1 MANRAL
7 IVSRYYQT
15 MMPLNEALKT
25 IDQELASNS
34 LATGVMPT
42 GLPSPDR
49 FIPDLNLAIS
59 LPIIITNIDNW
70 PHDRLSIAKL
80 IRAYRA
86 ASIDWIIIP
95 LDVMIDEAHLRKFIQ
110 DEIRLRTEPIDHAPV
125 YKHDKTRRAELN
137 IQNAISLYTTVDGRW
152 FTAWTRCHGQLLD
165 IHDYDDWI
173 LDYNHLLS
181 SIKSPTGKTMTVL
194 SIDLPY
200 YRGDSY
206 YSRLGLTR
214 VHSVREEQV
223 QVNATVIAPD
233 GSKTSFREALR
244 AIGSSIQ
251 SARVEDSSEA
261 AGELLA
267 AGYKIAYSP
276 GLQSFGASKTISR
289 EDDENSPIDLSMI
302 DHLESL
308 RDDDL
313 LALFPGRSVYEIR
326 KTEKLQGKYCKTF
339 PDWLK
344 TIDVDKIIEAREDNL
359 FFDGVA
365 EELGLTERQAEK
377 ACRFYG
383 LDLSKSQKSKQV
395 SIQMGNYK
403 AKTGFGSPAAD
414 PIVREKIAATN
425 MARYGSSN
433 YFASAAFLESRAD
446 HDWTHTPDVD
456 AKRNSTMVARYGGA
470 SPFCDERIQEKTKET
485 NRSTYGVEYA
495 TQSETIK
502 RKTRETNR
510 KRYGSKWAGH
520 SADSL
525 EKRGKTLLAKYGYE
539 PCPGKTPAE
548 LSPFDFKETQQAVVD
563 SLHRA
568 GRDGSAVQSKV
579 KTMMDA
585 IIGEESVTDRMI
597 LHGREIDLLYPRHRI
612 GIEVSPAATH
622 NDNETQLNHIIK
634 RRGPEDAVD
643 KTMKAAAN
651 GITLLTLFDWSLNDD
666 NLQSISRYVRWLADG
681 AIVKPINNDSV
692 HVILIREDIDVDRW
706 NHVLRLDGLPWPLS
720 AYTASD
726 NLREVDLQ
734 LESGDD
740 SLINASVLL
749 AGNKI
754 LKIDAPFEW
763 MQTIVSALSRAS
775 TPGHASIGSSIN
787 STLGKM
793 TLEVDYGLRLD
804 LLFPGFAQQVI
815 PPRTIYC
822 LNNKHKYLPSID
834 SVDGRWLKCY
844 DYGAVSLSI

>member
-1 MANRAL
+1 
-7 IVSRYYQT
+7 
-15 MMPLNEALKT
+15 MMPANEALKT

-34 LATGVMPT
+34 LATSVILT
-42 GLPSPDR
+42 GLSSPDR

-59 LPIIITNIDNW
+59 LPIIITNIESW
-70 PHDRLSIAKL
+70 QHDRLSTTRL

-86 ASIDWIIIP
+86 AGIDWIIIP
-95 LDVMIDEAHLRKFIQ
+95 LDVMIDEVHLRKFIQ
-110 DEIRLRTEPIDHAPV
+110 DEIRLRTEPIDHTPV

-137 IQNAISLYTTVDGRW
+137 IRNAISLYTTVDGRW
-152 FTAWTRCHGQLLD
+152 LTAWTRCHGQLLD
-165 IHDYDDWI
+165 IHDYSDWE

-181 SIKSPTGKTMTVL
+181 SITSSTGKTMTAV

-223 QVNATVIAPD
+223 PVNATVIAPD
-233 GSKTSFREALR
+233 GSKTSFKEALR
-244 AIGSSIQ
+244 KIGSSIQ

-276 GLQSFGASKTISR
+276 GLQSFGASKTIGIK
-289 EDDENSPIDLSMI
+289 DDENSQIDLAMI
-302 DHLESL
+302 NHLECL

-326 KTEKLQGKYCKTF
+326 KTERLQGKYCKTF

-344 TIDVDKIIEAREDNL
+344 TIDVDKIIEARADNL

-365 EELGLTERQAEK
+365 AELGLTERQAEK

-383 LDLSKSQKSKQV
+383 LSLSKSQKSKQV
-395 SIQMGNYK
+395 SIQMGDYK
-403 AKTGFGSPAAD
+403 AKTGLGSPAAD
-414 PIVREKIAATN
+414 PIVRERIAATN
-425 MARYGSSN
+425 MARYGASN
-433 YFASAAFLESRAD
+433 YFASTVFLESRAD

-456 AKRNSTMVARYGGA
+456 AKRNSTMTARYGGA

-495 TQSETIK
+495 TQSESVK
-502 RKTRETNR
+502 RKTRETNK
-510 KRYGSKWAGH
+510 KRYGNRWAGH

-548 LSPFDFKETQQAVVD
+548 LSPFDFKETQQAAID

-568 GRDGSAVQSKV
+568 GRDGSVIQSKV
-579 KTMMDA
+579 KTMMDS
-585 IIGEESVTDRMI
+585 IMGEESVTDRMI

-634 RRGPEDAVD
+634 RRGPGDAVD
-643 KTMKAAAN
+643 KTMKAADA
-651 GITLLTLFDWSLNDD
+651 GITLLTLFDWSLNADS
-666 NLQSISRYVRWLADG
+666 LQSISRYVKWLVDG
-681 AIVKPINNDSV
+681 AVVKPANDDST
-692 HVILIREDIDVDRW
+692 HVISIREDIDVDRW
-706 NHVLRLDGLPWPLS
+706 NHVLRLDGLPWLLD
-720 AYTASD
+720 ACTTSD
-726 NLREVDLQ
+726 SLREVDLQ
-734 LESGDD
+734 LESVDG
-740 SLINASVLL
+740 SLIDASVLL
-749 AGNKI
+749 SGDKI

-763 MQTIVSALSRAS
+763 MQAIVSALSMAS
-775 TPGHASIGSSIN
+775 TTEHDSIGSSIN
-787 STLGKM
+787 SALGEM

-822 LNNKHKYLPSID
+822 LNNKRKYLPSID

-844 DYGAVSLSI
+844 DCGAVSLSI